1 MNKVFWFAAIVLLI
15 DIIDVA
21 LSDAPAPVTQNHP
34 QSSSLQHQSAHSWGY
49 VGNTGPEHWGDIAT
63 ICETGKQQ
71 SPIDIVHA
79 QPTQLEAIEWDY
91 EPKFQNI
98 INNGHTV
105 QVNLQPGSEIE
116 VNDTD
121 YQLKQFHFHTP
132 SENRLNGR
140 SYPLEAHFV
149 HADKKGNLAVVGV
162 FFEHG
167 RANAALAAL
176 WEKMPA
182 QVGTKQ
188 SLNKINFELNELLP
202 KNKNYYSFT
211 GSLTTPPCS
220 EGVQWLVMQQAIK
233 ASPEQI
239 AAFKAVLPSHNNRP
253 IQAQNQRTISVSK

>member
-21 LSDAPAPVTQNHP
+21 LSDAPAPITHG
-34 QSSSLQHQSAHSWGY
+34 QSQSATQHEKTHSWGY
-49 VGNTGPEHWGDIAT
+49 TGETGPDAWGDISKT
-63 ICETGKQQ
+63 CENGKQQ
-71 SPIDIVHA
+71 SPIDIVSAH
-79 QPTQLEAIEWDY
+79 PSQLEEIEWDY

-98 INNGHTV
+98 VHNGHTI

-132 SENRLNGR
+132 SENHLNGK

-167 RANAALAAL
+167 PANPALTAL
-176 WEKMPA
+176 WQQMPTQA
-182 QVGTKQ
+182 GTKQ
-188 SLNKINFELNELLP
+188 SLKKAKLNLNELLP
-202 KNKNYYSFT
+202 ADRGYYSFK

-220 EGVQWLVMQQAIK
+220 EGVQWLVMQQAIT

-253 IQAQNQRTISVSK
+253 IQAQNQRKISVSK